1 MVEINNPTAA
11 ELNITDCKLYV
22 PKVTLPT
29 LYENILYRMLEEGL
43 TIDVYWDRYRSQMTN
58 QKAGSINYLIDPN
71 FDNVSRLFVLAYEDE
86 DGRSDFKNYYM
97 PTREITDYNV
107 LIHQQSFFEL
117 PVRNKK

>member
-58 QKAGSINYLIDPN
+58 QKAGSRNYLIDPN